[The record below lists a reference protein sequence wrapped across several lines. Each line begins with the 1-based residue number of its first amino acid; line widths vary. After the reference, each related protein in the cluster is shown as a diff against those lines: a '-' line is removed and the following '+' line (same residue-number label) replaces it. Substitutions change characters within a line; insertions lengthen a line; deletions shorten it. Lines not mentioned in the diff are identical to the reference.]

1 MPGTPVQTILQTWTP
16 AGARNRHLEARRL
29 DKDRIEG
36 SAKVVKVK
44 VETAVGKIIGDAK
57 LVAEGHAEQD
67 EGTLQNA
74 IGGIKDTIQGN

>member
-1 MPGTPVQTILQTWTP
+1 
-16 AGARNRHLEARRL
+16 L